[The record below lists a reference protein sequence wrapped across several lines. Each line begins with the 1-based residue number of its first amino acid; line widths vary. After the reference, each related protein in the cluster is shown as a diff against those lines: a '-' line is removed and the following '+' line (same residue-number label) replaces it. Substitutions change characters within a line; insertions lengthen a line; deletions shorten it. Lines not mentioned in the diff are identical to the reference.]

1 MRLLG
6 LAKHDGFELP
16 YVPPFLHKNGG
27 LVMSLG
33 QFMQFVGNE
42 LMGSGTVQI
51 WPGSPVHSAL
61 VEDGRVCGMRLCDQ
75 GVDRQG
81 KPEAGFM
88 PGMDVRSA
96 LTVVGDGPVG
106 AVGRQLDEVFG
117 LPDGHHHREWAVGMK
132 MVVDLPEGTEL
143 EPGTVFHTFG

>member
-1 MRLLG
+1 
-6 LAKHDGFELP
+6 
-16 YVPPFLHKNGG
+16 
-27 LVMSLG
+27 MSLG

-61 VEDGRVCGMRLCDQ
+61 VENGRVWGVRLCDQ
-75 GVDRQG
+75 GVNRQG

-106 AVGRQLDEVFG
+106 AVGRQLDAEFG
-117 LPDGHHHREWAVGMK
+117 MPDGHHHREWAVGMK

>member
-1 MRLLG
+1 
-6 LAKHDGFELP
+6 
-16 YVPPFLHKNGG
+16 V
-27 LVMSLG
+27 
-33 QFMQFVGNE
+33 
-42 LMGSGTVQI
+42 
-51 WPGSPVHSAL
+51 
-61 VEDGRVCGMRLCDQ
+61 RLCDQ

-106 AVGRQLDEVFG
+106 AVGRQLDAEFG
-117 LPDGHHHREWAVGMK
+117 MPDGHHHREWAVGMK